1 MALRNAV
8 HRRNHKERS
17 QPQHRAKMGLL
28 EKHKDYVQRA
38 RDHHSK
44 QDRLQ
49 RLRQKAA
56 MRNADEFNFGML
68 SAAPT
73 RIGLRNGGMHH
84 QKRTG
89 LGSTAMENGLVALL
103 KTQDEAYV
111 RMMVNKERK
120 RIEDLVGQIA
130 PTLPLVRNAWLEDG
144 GKGVDRE
151 ETLVRQGLLQP
162 GVDRS
167 MRSPDDMLAAGGK
180 KTVWL
185 DDVDEVRAYGKKEK
199 KAKKGETRKANEGKE
214 ENLDDIFGQGWQ
226 ENWSMFDDE
235 GDFVVDEAL
244 DDQVEDGSSE
254 QSRAEVS
261 PALPKLLMRGEKLTL
276 VAQKH
281 LGSLVA
287 QLSARQ
293 KRLETLQEA
302 QRKLSI
308 VRAIMTTKG
317 TTARKVDSLKQSQV
331 KEDVVKG
338 KLTPKGLALPGQGS
352 DDEEEDEGPLGLG
365 PAKKPKRSIWKWG
378 KERKK

>member
-89 LGSTAMENGLVALL
+89 LDSTAMENGLVALL

-130 PTLPLVRNAWLEDG
+130 PTLPLVRNAWLEEG

-151 ETLVRQGLLQP
+151 ETLVKQGLLQP

-199 KAKKGETRKANEGKE
+199 KAKKGETRKVNEGKE
-214 ENLDDIFGQGWQ
+214 ENLDDVFGQGWQ

-235 GDFVVDEAL
+235 GEFVVDEAL

-254 QSRAEVS
+254 QSRAE
-261 PALPKLLMRGEKLTL
+261 
-276 VAQKH
+276 KH

-317 TTARKVDSLKQSQV
+317 TTARKIDSQKQSQV
-331 KEDVVKG
+331 KEDVLKG

-352 DDEEEDEGPLGLG
+352 DDEEEEDEGPLGMG